1 MNLAFALYS
10 RMDEFLVRPRRNN
23 SQWLRS
29 QSAPLVPEI
38 AEAISHVDTDART
51 HPLFQGSKQ
60 TLGREAIDQR
70 VKTDL
75 PR

>member
-1 MNLAFALYS
+1 MSFWSGLGETIVNGCEAK
-10 RMDEFLVRPRRNN
+10 
-23 SQWLRS
+23 
-29 QSAPLVPEI
+29 APLVPEI